1 MSRARG
7 IPRRRIVAAA
17 LGLALAVAVMHILVL
32 CGGTAH
38 GDRHTAAGS
47 VASPMTGHHA
57 VMTPST
63 DHIERVGASTL
74 DCTGHDHGCVFLRGE
89 VIDLIVIL
97 GAVTL
102 IAPLARL
109 SGVWIRRRPS
119 VLGRAPPWAIP
130 GHLELSVI
138 VR

>member
-1 MSRARG
+1 MSRVRG

-17 LGLALAVAVMHILVL
+17 LGLALAVAVMHIFVL
-32 CGGTAH
+32 CGGAH

-47 VASPMTGHHA
+47 AVSAMSGHHA

-63 DHIERVGASTL
+63 DRTERVGASTL

-89 VIDLIVIL
+89 VIALVVIL

-130 GHLELSVI
+130 DHLELSVI